1 MEQLFMKVFERRD
14 WVAAQVQEQADSYAQ
29 TLACTLLAAG
39 HRPPDWLL
47 PSRPGE
53 PQQGAFPS
61 PFASASFPRIN
72 NVNGVAYFL
81 EKPIELN
88 GKPIVPGLIFTGSQ
102 ITTPAANR
110 TFFFPP
116 AIPSTAIRKPEVPN
130 AYMQP
135 VNNCAVLSTLADLD
149 ADQHEEPQHEQTSLS
164 KELANTCAEPSMFSR
179 IQRSKSRQRN
189 IEGRSRE
196 KDQAANSGSCDGI
209 QDGVKKTNLGT
220 VGSNRTTLSSSSR
233 SCGNVT
239 NNAETSS
246 ACPDQENGFYASQGR
261 SCDLKCH
268 SDLGSRGK
276 QLDCVPSLASE
287 DKVICSDNNRS
298 IGNLP
303 IVPLPNHTKVNIAD
317 TMCHAMPSTHLLVEP
332 KKLQFDGV
340 ESACVGT
347 ASEQTGQQHESALES
362 DHFGLADRNL
372 LSEGPYPTSSLQEPH
387 SMGRSS
393 LDDLKSDNSKSID
406 ADVKHNQY
414 GLEHGHHDLSAMHS
428 LNEEPSQNCSAEAP
442 GFLGDPVLRK
452 NTHVPEASSLG
463 RARSTVS
470 RTQEMVMLNS
480 DKINCSE
487 ISRSVVNPILD
498 KDTLHTEDT
507 KQPQSPNS
515 NVSPVQLP
523 TQLADSKFEANA
535 SSGRS
540 MNSLS
545 GEDECVHLSNLLTNG
560 RNSSYSL
567 GMSSVSKAQ
576 LPPQTP
582 SDNVCQSSPLSYGT
596 HNNGIHSNGSA
607 SADAFESVEN
617 VLPQDQYLLA
627 RPSLEFGGFIAEAD
641 APLGHPPPD
650 SHNEMVKG
658 NPASELVNC
667 HSGELGD
674 DVHVNEAHYSSTE
687 NKKDQYLVPKVISSV
702 SGRTRKMHETERSAT
717 SSDKCSGSLW
727 QEGIEQETPVENDL
741 PINAEAGITENVEHI
756 KSSQHSLQS
765 ILRSSVSYE
774 KSNQLQADKRNGRK
788 GSVADGVQV
797 NGGNSSKRKRVKC
810 QDITFSN
817 SSRTNSLSLNHQDGI
832 GSHVATAENLSGR
845 SRPSGCNL
853 LRSSEFNELMCL
865 KSEAKNTA
873 TKSKNSV
880 ASDALENG
888 DTSPELKKHSHVSDV
903 AICNSSCEEAL
914 SPNFNHSNGSRSA
927 VERTDFQNSQPQF
940 QNNFDMSAPS
950 ALPCCSSI
958 TPDIEVC
965 YAKEENLCLEGQ
977 CLSVN
982 VSSGEHQDMA
992 IQADEMLYYSGTGPL
1007 TILPSHTLD
1016 QHVKQASD
1024 LVASANKKLS
1034 FESGVKH
1041 DTGCETED
1049 SVRFLLSDATIPRQ
1063 KGDESVDCNN
1073 EMPEFERFDVSLPF
1087 DSPATEK
1094 RTFEALCDSR
1104 RFGTLSSDISCKVN
1118 TVTGMHQLV
1127 APMSKKATSFS
1138 FSGDVRQYS
1147 TSSDGSIADIFGAC
1161 GFGISGSFL
1170 PSDDVASC
1178 SSNDSDKHMSGE
1190 NPLTPAVEK
1199 YSLGKLSTR
1208 VGSVSEHMGSIP
1220 ELSCFR
1226 IDEDSGIAEENEH
1239 QDVLPE
1245 SIGNQDQSGR
1255 KALQDITGLCQ
1266 NADNSALHSLGF
1278 VDTANTD
1285 LITETHVSKLNQN
1298 SGLRNDHNYKKP
1310 KEKSASLVK
1319 REGKFSR
1326 SLRNRL
1332 SKTEVT
1338 DNRNQRNTSDANIGK
1353 RSKPSNIVANVSS
1366 FIPLVKT
1373 KQQSTT
1379 ACEGLH
1385 ELDFSLAVKKDV
1397 RVKALEA
1404 AEAAKRLE
1412 EKKQNEREMRKAA
1425 AKLEREKIK
1434 QEKESK
1440 QKQEQEQKK
1449 KRDTDMATRKRQ
1461 RDEEERRE
1469 KERKRRCAEEAR
1481 KQQKQPIERRHADD
1495 EKDAHPKASD
1505 NKELRKNLVEA
1516 VKGEVKPSETIDL
1529 GNKATTSNTD
1539 MVVDERPSSLGSHG
1553 TENIPN
1559 NLDESYV
1566 MTPYKDSDDEDED
1579 EEASRRRKKL
1589 KPSWVREENLVNIL
1603 LSDYHQA
1610 LDPREI
1616 FAQKRSFNLSEVLP
1630 VHVPMRGFQ

>member
-61 PFASASFPRIN
+61 PFASASFPRLGA
-72 NVNGVAYFL
+72 VGLVRFGNG
-81 EKPIELN
+81 E
-88 GKPIVPGLIFTGSQ
+88 
-102 ITTPAANR
+102 
-110 TFFFPP
+110 

-220 VGSNRTTLSSSSR
+220 VGSNRTTSSSSSR

-303 IVPLPNHTKVNIAD
+303 IVPLPNHTK
-317 TMCHAMPSTHLLVEP
+317 
-332 KKLQFDGV
+332 
-340 ESACVGT
+340 
-347 ASEQTGQQHESALES
+347 
-362 DHFGLADRNL
+362 
-372 LSEGPYPTSSLQEPH
+372 EPH

-428 LNEEPSQNCSAEAP
+428 LNEEPSLNCSAEAP

-480 DKINCSE
+480 DEINCSE

-523 TQLADSKFEANA
+523 TQLADAKFEANA

-582 SDNVCQSSPLSYGT
+582 SDNVCQSSPLFYGT

-756 KSSQHSLQS
+756 NSSQHSLQS

-774 KSNQLQADKRNGRK
+774 KNNQLQADKRNGRK
-788 GSVADGVQV
+788 GSVADVVQV

-832 GSHVATAENLSGR
+832 GSHVVTAENLSGR

-853 LRSSEFNELMCL
+853 LRSSEFN
-865 KSEAKNTA
+865 EAKNTA

-1266 NADNSALHSLGF
+1266 NAENSALHSLGF

-1379 ACEGLH
+1379 AC
-1385 ELDFSLAVKKDV
+1385 VKKDV